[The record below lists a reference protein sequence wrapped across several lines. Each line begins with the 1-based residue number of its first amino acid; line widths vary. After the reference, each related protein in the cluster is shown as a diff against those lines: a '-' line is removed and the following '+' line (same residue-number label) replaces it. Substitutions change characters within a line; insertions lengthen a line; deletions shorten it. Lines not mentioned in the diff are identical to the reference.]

1 MNILKKI
8 YNFIYNNFLFFII
21 TIFIIYF
28 IYYYYSFK
36 IIEPLSKEDDK
47 EASEQTEI
55 RYTIMENL

>member
-1 MNILKKI
+1 MNIFKKI

-21 TIFIIYF
+21 TFFIIYF

-36 IIEPLSKEDDK
+36 IIEPLSKDDDK
-47 EASEQTEI
+47 EASEQAEK